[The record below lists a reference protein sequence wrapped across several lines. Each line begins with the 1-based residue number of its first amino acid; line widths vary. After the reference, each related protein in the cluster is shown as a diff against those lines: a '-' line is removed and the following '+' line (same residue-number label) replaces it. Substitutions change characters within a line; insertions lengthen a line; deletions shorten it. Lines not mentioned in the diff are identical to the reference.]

1 MLFSLSNALYTY
13 PTVPIP
19 VGTYI
24 FTSWHEQWP
33 IGKTFHYNVGTLKD
47 ILVKKKCENAEYFC
61 TYQSTD
67 FCGFHI
73 GT

>member
-1 MLFSLSNALYTY
+1 MSFSLSNALYTY

-47 ILVKKKCENAEYFC
+47 ILVKKNVKMPSIFVP
-61 TYQSTD
+61 TS
-67 FCGFHI
+67 
-73 GT
+73 